1 MHIHIL
7 GIAGTFMGGI
17 ALIAKQMGHKVS
29 GQDANIY
36 PPMSEQ
42 LSEQNIDFTSGY
54 NANDLPK
61 ADLFLIGN
69 AMSRGNECVEYI
81 LSNNLNYTSAPLWLG
96 ENLLKNKW
104 VIAVSGTHGKTTT
117 ASIITHILEDNGF
130 NPSFLIGGICENLQ
144 VSSRLTDSLFFVIE
158 ADEYDTAFFDKRS
171 KFIHYHPNTLIVN
184 NIEFD
189 HADIFNNIDDIFT
202 QFHNLIRTLPQ
213 QAQIIYPSVD
223 KNIQKVLEKGVWSE
237 LKNFEI
243 TEFDTQNNLTNFKF
257 ENQKISWKMLGK
269 HNISNAIAALLACKN
284 AGIPLENSTKSLSSF
299 KGVKR
304 RLEVKFKN
312 DALTIYD
319 DFAHHPTSIKT
330 TISGLRKNITNEKI
344 TVILEL
350 RSNTMKTGYFN
361 DELID
366 SLKDADEV
374 LVFKELINTPN
385 ATTYDKTD
393 DIIKALKNKTGH
405 IIFMSNG
412 GFENI
417 IDRFIQTIKT

>member
-17 ALIAKQMGHKVS
+17 ALIAKQMGYKVS

-223 KNIQKVLEKGVWSE
+223 ENIQKVLEKGVWSE

-243 TEFDTQNNLTNFKF
+243 PEFDTQNNLTNFEF
-257 ENQKISWKMLGK
+257 EKQKTSWKMLGK

-304 RLEVKFKN
+304 RLEVKFQN
-312 DALTIYD
+312 DDVTIYD

-344 TVILEL
+344 IVILEL

-374 LVFKELINTPN
+374 LVFKELINAPN
-385 ATTYDKTD
+385 TTTYDKTD

-412 GFENI
+412 DFENI

>member
-42 LSEQNIDFTSGY
+42 LSEQNIDFISGY

-223 KNIQKVLEKGVWSE
+223 KNIQKVLEKGVWSK

-243 TEFDTQNNLTNFKF
+243 TKFDTQNNLTNFEF
-257 ENQKISWKMLGK
+257 EKQKTSWKMLGK

-284 AGIPLENSTKSLSSF
+284 AGIPLENSAKSLSSF

-304 RLEVKFKN
+304 RLEVKFQN
-312 DALTIYD
+312 DDVTIYD

-366 SLKDADEV
+366 SLKGADEV
-374 LVFKELINTPN
+374 LVFKELINANNT
-385 ATTYDKTD
+385 TTYNTAD

-405 IIFMSNG
+405 IVFMSNG

>member
-1 MHIHIL
+1 
-7 GIAGTFMGGI
+7 MGGI

-29 GQDANIY
+29 GQDENIY

-42 LSEQNIDFTSGY
+42 LGEQDIDFTSGY
-54 NANDLPK
+54 DSKDLPK

-223 KNIQKVLEKGVWSE
+223 KNIQKVLKKGVWSE

-243 TEFDTQNNLTNFKF
+243 PEFDTQNNLTNFEF
-257 ENQKISWKMLGK
+257 EKQKISWKMLGK
-269 HNISNAIAALLACKN
+269 HNISNAIVALLACKN
-284 AGIPLENSTKSLSSF
+284 AGIPLENSAKSLSSF

-304 RLEVKFKN
+304 RLEVKFQN
-312 DALTIYD
+312 YDVTIYD

-344 TVILEL
+344 IVILEL

-374 LVFKELINTPN
+374 LVFKELINAPN

-393 DIIKALKNKTGH
+393 DIIKALKNQTGH

>member
-223 KNIQKVLEKGVWSE
+223 ENIQKVLKKGVWSE

-243 TEFDTQNNLTNFKF
+243 PEFDTQNNLTNFEF
-257 ENQKISWKMLGK
+257 EKQKTSWKMLGK

-304 RLEVKFKN
+304 RLEVKLKN

-374 LVFKELINTPN
+374 LIFKELIKAPN
-385 ATTYDKTD
+385 ATIYDKTD
-393 DIIKALKNKTGH
+393 DIIKALKNQTGH
-405 IIFMSNG
+405 ITFMSNG

>member
-17 ALIAKQMGHKVS
+17 ALIAKQMGHKIS

-42 LSEQNIDFTSGY
+42 LNEQNIGFTSGY

-243 TEFDTQNNLTNFKF
+243 PEFDTQNNLTNFEF
-257 ENQKISWKMLGK
+257 EKQKISWKMLGK
-269 HNISNAIAALLACKN
+269 HNTSNAIAALLACKN
-284 AGIPLENSTKSLSSF
+284 AGIPLENSAKSLSSF

-304 RLEVKFKN
+304 RLEVKFQN
-312 DALTIYD
+312 YDVTIYD

-366 SLKDADEV
+366 SLKGADEV
-374 LVFKELINTPN
+374 LVFKELINANNT
-385 ATTYDKTD
+385 TTYNTAD

-405 IIFMSNG
+405 IVFMSNG